1 MNFNLTKQVD
11 YSQMTEEQFFEF
23 LDQEAKRIREENMI
37 VELSPYI
44 TKYAKVAHENYSKKS
59 IAEPK

>member
-1 MNFNLTKQVD
+1 MKFNLTQQVD

-37 VELSPYI
+37 VPLSPYI
-44 TKYAKVAHENYSKKS
+44 TKYAKVAHENYSNKNFVES
-59 IAEPK
+59 N